1 MYYTSLSPEEQF
13 IRKKNNLLKKNQA
26 CNTKISSS
34 PAGLYSSVHLAYVG
48 LGPRTLCCSR
58 TAAIDSAYANT
69 WLLANSCLRVHQKFK
84 AESSRT
90 TCQVEK
96 RAVANIWLSRS
107 IFYLLHIYFGI
118 IVKYQKKSFTR
129 T

>member
-13 IRKKNNLLKKNQA
+13 IRKKNNLLKKKPQA
-26 CNTKISSS
+26 NEQAHNIKISSS
-34 PAGLYSSVHLAYVG
+34 PAGLYSSVHLAYAG
-48 LGPRTLCCSR
+48 LGPCTLCCSR

-69 WLLANSCLRVHQKFK
+69 WLLANNCLCVHQKFK

-96 RAVANIWLSRS
+96 RAVANICVSRP
-107 IFYLLHIYFGI
+107 IFYLPHI
-118 IVKYQKKSFTR
+118 
-129 T
+129 